1 MKMKQTFALLCAGA
15 MVITGS
21 AFPVNVQASADWVW
35 NEEVSES
42 GYKKVP
48 YTELTT
54 TADTEADNES
64 STGEGAASPG
74 TGHAVNATDGVITS
88 YYHSCY
94 SGDNQPNREDGA
106 LTGNNTITVE
116 LQNAQSIQGI
126 TYLPRQ
132 DAFGNGTV
140 TEFSV
145 SVQKDGTENWENVG
159 NNLHISYN
167 NPGAN
172 WSAENKSEKEFVFD
186 AEVENVKK
194 VKLTVI
200 HTDGS
205 APNQHISAAEIS
217 ILTPVKKDAETEAL
231 KIRIREKLA
240 QMESQMELN
249 VLSGNADS
257 GKVYSRA
264 KFDPI
269 KAEAEAKLAQE
280 STTKEELEAVFQQLE
295 QFKMEFQDELGT
307 GVYVSDLTHLSGNT
321 AWGGVKK
328 DLCPDGNRLIAIK
341 KDTSTINTYTKGI
354 GAHEP
359 SSIVYDVTGYKMFSA
374 DIGVENHQIASDGGV
389 FANVKAKFKVST
401 STDGSNY
408 TQQYYAED
416 LSANGG
422 LRSIRVKLPEGTT
435 HMKLECP
442 ASAWNNGNGGKLHT
456 CWANAKLYE
465 TVEIAVTGIT
475 LDQDALALKVG
486 GTEEQKTATLQAAI
500 TPEDATD
507 QEVLWES
514 DNEEVATV
522 DGGVVTAS
530 SIVYDVTGYKMF
542 SADIGVENHQIASD
556 GGVFANV
563 KAKFKVS
570 TSTDG
575 SNYTQQYYAEDLS
588 ANGGL
593 RSIRVKLPEGTTHM
607 KLECPASAWN
617 NGNGGKLHTCWA
629 NAKLYETVEIAVTGI
644 TLDQDALALKVGG
657 TEEQKTATLQAAIT
671 PEDATDQEVL
681 WESDNE
687 EVATVDGGVVTAHK
701 AGNATI
707 KVSSVNYPNI
717 TAQCIVTV
725 TRDDTA
731 LEEAIA
737 AAESRMKEEN
747 FAEKYTEATRKA
759 LEDDLADAKAAKDN
773 TALSVEEVKLIVESL
788 KTSIEGLQ
796 LKAVVTINNNGNT
809 ETKYC
814 EVGDQVRVVAAQAP
828 EGKKFSHWTVNEKPI
843 CYNESYTFTVYK
855 DIAVTSVY
863 VEEAEEIQKE
873 VSVLCDVSYANGRVK
888 FLSKYSVPTDADYK
902 VIKAGVV
909 ATDSTGYAAIQEVQ
923 QELTLDTTATTRLKK
938 YGVNTD
944 LYLANFTQY
953 LKTSRTTTWYARGY
967 VTYQDNSGE
976 QHTVYSDMAQYT
988 IR

>member
-1 MKMKQTFALLCAGA
+1 MKCENCGNEVREGAKFCSKCGSNILEQQEDHSGKHNVHETKTEKRCVNCGNVLREESKFCPKCGSSTLEQKEDVSTLKDEEKDKAEQSKGTFYFEKVKMIGRLRYKIIRTE
-15 MVITGS
+15 VS
-21 AFPVNVQASADWVW
+21 N
-35 NEEVSES
+35 NEERLEIS
-42 GYKKVP
+42 
-48 YTELTT
+48 
-54 TADTEADNES
+54 
-64 STGEGAASPG
+64 
-74 TGHAVNATDGVITS
+74 
-88 YYHSCY
+88 
-94 SGDNQPNREDGA
+94 
-106 LTGNNTITVE
+106 
-116 LQNAQSIQGI
+116 
-126 TYLPRQ
+126 
-132 DAFGNGTV
+132 
-140 TEFSV
+140 
-145 SVQKDGTENWENVG
+145 QKIHRF
-159 NNLHISYN
+159 LR
-167 NPGAN
+167 
-172 WSAENKSEKEFVFD
+172 KEKENHL
-186 AEVENVKK
+186 EI
-194 VKLTVI
+194 KLSEIGSMELKTKMDFWDTLYAALFGVMFLMNI
-200 HTDGS
+200 TDV
-205 APNQHISAAEIS
+205 AW
-217 ILTPVKKDAETEAL
+217 LL
-231 KIRIREKLA
+231 L
-240 QMESQMELN
+240 MESQMELN

-359 SSIVYDVTGYKMFSA
+359 
-374 DIGVENHQIASDGGV
+374 
-389 FANVKAKFKVST
+389 
-401 STDGSNY
+401 
-408 TQQYYAED
+408 
-416 LSANGG
+416 
-422 LRSIRVKLPEGTT
+422 
-435 HMKLECP
+435 
-442 ASAWNNGNGGKLHT
+442 
-456 CWANAKLYE
+456 
-465 TVEIAVTGIT
+465 
-475 LDQDALALKVG
+475 
-486 GTEEQKTATLQAAI
+486 
-500 TPEDATD
+500 
-507 QEVLWES
+507 
-514 DNEEVATV
+514 
-522 DGGVVTAS
+522 S

-888 FLSKYSVPTDADYK
+888 FLSKYSIPTDADYK

>member
-1 MKMKQTFALLCAGA
+1 MDHMIKEKFIVTDGEKVTDEIYRVTGLDIEIDQIIENISSEESNIYFFDKDLSEKPENEKDVILAWIDTGIKVNGNEPLMISLLKRSDYFSGYY
-15 MVITGS
+15 VGTPS
-21 AFPVNVQASADWVW
+21 YLVNGMCRKTLYSEKKLRSNLLKFCHRYREEHAERICKVETEVKDRSEGYCEKTIFIK
-35 NEEVSES
+35 NEEVLS
-42 GYKKVP
+42 
-48 YTELTT
+48 
-54 TADTEADNES
+54 N
-64 STGEGAASPG
+64 
-74 TGHAVNATDGVITS
+74 
-88 YYHSCY
+88 
-94 SGDNQPNREDGA
+94 
-106 LTGNNTITVE
+106 
-116 LQNAQSIQGI
+116 
-126 TYLPRQ
+126 
-132 DAFGNGTV
+132 V
-140 TEFSV
+140 TE
-145 SVQKDGTENWENVG
+145 
-159 NNLHISYN
+159 
-167 NPGAN
+167 
-172 WSAENKSEKEFVFD
+172 
-186 AEVENVKK
+186 
-194 VKLTVI
+194 
-200 HTDGS
+200 
-205 APNQHISAAEIS
+205 
-217 ILTPVKKDAETEAL
+217 
-231 KIRIREKLA
+231 
-240 QMESQMELN
+240 
-249 VLSGNADS
+249 
-257 GKVYSRA
+257 
-264 KFDPI
+264 
-269 KAEAEAKLAQE
+269 
-280 STTKEELEAVFQQLE
+280 
-295 QFKMEFQDELGT
+295 
-307 GVYVSDLTHLSGNT
+307 
-321 AWGGVKK
+321 
-328 DLCPDGNRLIAIK
+328 
-341 KDTSTINTYTKGI
+341 DTSTINTYTKGI

-359 SSIVYDVTGYKMFSA
+359 
-374 DIGVENHQIASDGGV
+374 
-389 FANVKAKFKVST
+389 
-401 STDGSNY
+401 
-408 TQQYYAED
+408 
-416 LSANGG
+416 
-422 LRSIRVKLPEGTT
+422 
-435 HMKLECP
+435 
-442 ASAWNNGNGGKLHT
+442 
-456 CWANAKLYE
+456 
-465 TVEIAVTGIT
+465 
-475 LDQDALALKVG
+475 
-486 GTEEQKTATLQAAI
+486 
-500 TPEDATD
+500 
-507 QEVLWES
+507 
-514 DNEEVATV
+514 
-522 DGGVVTAS
+522 S